1 MENLCNFFC
10 GLNALVNFA
19 ETSKS
24 CLKELEKG
32 IFNDDVPTND
42 ESYKERH

>member
-10 GLNALVNFA
+10 GWHALVNFA

-32 IFNDDVPTND
+32 IFNDDEPTND